1 MLDVSLTID
10 DLPSLLQYISPDV
23 DRTTWVMIGNAI
35 KTEYGELGFSY
46 FDNWS
51 AAGASYKQKDT
62 KTAWNSLKIGKN
74 NLGVIVNMAKERG
87 WQYPKKTLTPTEKKR
102 IKEEQEAR
110 RLERE
115 AQIQADDAK
124 LQRMQSIV
132 ANACQK
138 LWDNF
143 GIKFGQS
150 EYLKNKKV
158 TALDIRFFHQSVVL
172 WIDDIEEKAG
182 VISGA
187 KVFEFFSK
195 LPKPR
200 PDNIHFLFFKKGS
213 IAVPLYDDQF
223 KLWSLQAI
231 NGTGVKLFPKYGRK
245 MGLFHIVG
253 VSQLDI
259 AQAVAM
265 AEGYATAA
273 SIHMATEW
281 PVFVCFD
288 AGNMVNVA
296 PVVKEK
302 SPNVPILVCADLD
315 ENGAG
320 QTAALKTAEL
330 IGADV
335 VLPDFGGEV

>member
-35 KTEYGELGFSY
+35 KTEYGEIGFSY

-51 AAGASYKQKDT
+51 AAGVSYKQKDT
-62 KTAWNSLKIGKN
+62 KTAWNSLKVGKN

-87 WQYPKKTLTPTEKKR
+87 WQYPKKTLTPAEKKR

-115 AQIQADDAK
+115 AQIQSDDAK
-124 LQRMQSIV
+124 LKRMQSIV
-132 ANACQK
+132 APACQK
-138 LWDNF
+138 VWDNF
-143 GIKFGQS
+143 GIKFGHS

-187 KVFEFFSK
+187 KVFEFFKK

-200 PDNIHFLFFKKGS
+200 PDNIHFLMFKKGS
-213 IAVPLYDDQF
+213 IAVPLRDAEG
-223 KLWSLQAI
+223 KIWSLQYI
-231 NGTGVKLFPKYGRK
+231 SSTGVKLFPKFGRK
-245 MGLFHIVG
+245 IGLFHIIG
-253 VSQLDI
+253 YLKD
-259 AQAVAM
+259 AKAVAA

-288 AGNMVNVA
+288 NGNMVNVA
-296 PVVKEK
+296 PVIKEK
-302 SPNVPILVCADLD
+302 APTAKILFCADKD
-315 ENGAG
+315 DNGSGEKFAT
-320 QTAALKTAEL
+320 QAALL

-335 VLPDFGGEV
+335 VCPDFGGDV

>member
-35 KTEYGELGFSY
+35 KTEYGEIGFSY

-74 NLGVIVNMAKERG
+74 NLGVIVNMAKDRG
-87 WQYPKKTLTPTEKKR
+87 WEYPKKHLTAAERKKL
-102 IKEEQEAR
+102 KDEQAAR
-110 RLERE
+110 KAERE

-187 KVFEFFSK
+187 KVFEFFKK

-200 PDNIHFLFFKKGS
+200 PDNIHFLMFKKGS
-213 IAVPLYDDQF
+213 IAVPLRDADG
-223 KLWSLQAI
+223 KLWALQAI
-231 NGTGVKLFPKYGRK
+231 NGTGNKLFPKYGRK
-245 MGLFHIVG
+245 MGLFHILGVG
-253 VSQLDI
+253 QLDI
-259 AQAVAM
+259 AKAVAM

-302 SPNVPILVCADLD
+302 CPNMPILVCGDKD

-320 QTAALKTAEL
+320 QAAALKAAEL

-335 VLPDFGGEV
+335 VCPDFGGEV

>member
-23 DRTTWVMIGNAI
+23 DRQTWIKVGNAI
-35 KTEYGELGFSY
+35 KTEFGENGFSY
-46 FDNWS
+46 WDSWS
-51 AAGASYKQKDT
+51 AGGDDYKAKEAMT
-62 KTAWNSLKIGKN
+62 TWRSLKAGKN
-74 NLGVIVNMAKERG
+74 SFGVLVNMAKERG
-87 WQYPKKTLTPTEKKR
+87 WQYPKKTLTPAEKKR

-124 LQRMQSIV
+124 LKRMQSIV
-132 ANACQK
+132 APACQK
-138 LWDNF
+138 VWDNF
-143 GIKFGQS
+143 GIKFGHS

-187 KVFEFFSK
+187 KVSEFFKK

-200 PDNIHFLFFKKGS
+200 PDNIYFLFFKKGT

-245 MGLFHIVG
+245 MGLFHIIG
-253 VSQLDI
+253 YLKD
-259 AQAVAM
+259 AKAVAA

-288 AGNMVNVA
+288 NGNMVNVA
-296 PVVKEK
+296 PVIKEK
-302 SPNVPILVCADLD
+302 APTAKILFCADKD
-315 ENGAG
+315 DNGSGEKFAT
-320 QTAALKTAEL
+320 QAALL

-335 VLPDFGGEV
+335 VMPDFGGEV

>member
-35 KTEYGELGFSY
+35 KTEYGEIGFSY

-51 AAGASYKQKDT
+51 AAGVSYKQKDT
-62 KTAWNSLKIGKN
+62 KTAWNSLKVGKN

-87 WQYPKKTLTPTEKKR
+87 WQYPKKTLTPAEKKR

-115 AQIQADDAK
+115 AQIQSDDAK
-124 LQRMQSIV
+124 LKRMQSIV
-132 ANACQK
+132 APACQK
-138 LWDNF
+138 VWDNF
-143 GIKFGQS
+143 GIKFGHS

-172 WIDDIEEKAG
+172 WIDDIEEKTG

-187 KVFEFFSK
+187 KVFEFFKK

-200 PDNIHFLFFKKGS
+200 PDNIHFLMFKKGS
-213 IAVPLYDDQF
+213 IAVPLRDAEG
-223 KLWSLQAI
+223 KIWSLQYI
-231 NGTGVKLFPKYGRK
+231 SSTGVKLFPKFGRK
-245 MGLFHIVG
+245 IGLFHIIG
-253 VSQLDI
+253 YLKD
-259 AQAVAM
+259 AKAVAA

-288 AGNMVNVA
+288 NGNMVNVA
-296 PVVKEK
+296 PVIKEK
-302 SPNVPILVCADLD
+302 APTAKILFCADKD
-315 ENGAG
+315 DNGSGEKFAT
-320 QTAALKTAEL
+320 QAALL

-335 VLPDFGGEV
+335 VCPDFGGDV

>member
-35 KTEYGELGFSY
+35 KTEYGEIGFSY

-62 KTAWNSLKIGKN
+62 KTAWTSLKVGKN

-87 WQYPKKTLTPTEKKR
+87 WQYPKKTLTPAEKKK
-102 IKEEQEAR
+102 IKEEQETR

-115 AQIQADDAK
+115 AQIQADEAK
-124 LQRMQSIV
+124 LQKMQPIV
-132 ANACQK
+132 ANGCQK
-138 LWDNF
+138 VWENY
-143 GIKFGQS
+143 GIEFGQS
-150 EYLKNKKV
+150 DYLKRKKV
-158 TALDIRFFHQSVVL
+158 TALGIRYFHQTVVL
-172 WIDDIEEKAG
+172 WIDDIEEKTG

-187 KVFEFFSK
+187 KVFEFFKK

-200 PDNIHFLFFKKGS
+200 PDNIHFLMFKKGS
-213 IAVPLYDDQF
+213 IAAPLRDAEG
-223 KLWSLQAI
+223 KIWSLQYI
-231 NGTGVKLFPKYGRK
+231 SSTGVKLFPKFGRK
-245 MGLFHIVG
+245 IGLFHIIG
-253 VSQLDI
+253 YLKD
-259 AQAVAM
+259 AKAVAA

-288 AGNMVNVA
+288 NSNMVNVA
-296 PVVKEK
+296 PVIKEK
-302 SPNVPILVCADLD
+302 APTAKILFCADKD
-315 ENGAG
+315 DNGSGEKFAT
-320 QTAALKTAEL
+320 QAALL

-335 VLPDFGGEV
+335 VCPDFGGAV